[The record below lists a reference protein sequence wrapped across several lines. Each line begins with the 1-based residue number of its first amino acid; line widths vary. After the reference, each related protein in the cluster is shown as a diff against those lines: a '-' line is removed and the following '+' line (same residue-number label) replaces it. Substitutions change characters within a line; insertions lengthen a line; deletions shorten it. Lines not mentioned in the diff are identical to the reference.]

1 MVHVPFIQTWL
12 GSQISGALEKKLNTK
27 VSLGRIDL
35 GFLNRIIIDELEIYD
50 QKSKMMIRT
59 SRTAAKIDYY
69 QLVKN
74 GRICISSAQI
84 FGFNG
89 RFYKKDALSKPNYQ
103 FILDSLASKDKDKKS
118 DIEISI
124 NSLIIRHG
132 AIKYDRYDQPATP
145 SRFNTGHID
154 IRDISAHFILPYYT
168 NDSVAVSVKKL
179 SLKESS
185 GFDLKNM
192 QLDLTFNKQR
202 ASINNLDIE
211 LSGSDIHISSLKAQY
226 RYNGNKFDKYSL
238 KYSGFISKSKITP
251 SDIAC
256 FIPYVK
262 QNINPLFINTSF
274 HGDISLL
281 DISSFNLHSDDKAVS
296 LAATGR
302 ITKHVSGIR
311 WYANIKRLDCNMP
324 KVNDIIKNIPSIKFT
339 LPAMLTRLG
348 KINYEGH
355 LSGSGSRLS
364 AEGMLATDIGKSA
377 IRLNKENRNINASI
391 KANSISLDKLL
402 ADKRFGQMSATVN
415 IMLTNNNNGSSGINI
430 DGVFPRFDYNSYSYK
445 NIKVKGIY
453 ADKTFDGA
461 LSLDDT
467 NGNVNIK
474 GRISTDASGQ
484 TSDITASIKNM
495 NPAALRLT
503 DKWKGAK
510 FNFNIDAKVLRAKAE
525 PSLFTGNI
533 NVNNFSMR
541 SADNAYSLDKLSISA
556 EKECIYMQSDFGK
569 AEIAG
574 QYKINTIIKSFT
586 NLLHSK
592 LPTLYGNYAKSDNK
606 FDLSAEITESDWLNI
621 FFNIPLKLS
630 SPLKV
635 RANVDDEHNLF
646 TLRCRADRFSYDGSP
661 YENAVISA
669 DTPND
674 TLTVE
679 GRIRKVMNNGH
690 KLELSAKAEAADDK
704 LSTAISWNNHL
715 KRPII
720 GSLIAETE
728 FIRNDKG
735 KPDVHIRMK
744 PSEILVNDTVW
755 HVQPANINYSAGNL
769 MIDHFSIEHN
779 KQHIK
784 IYGMATKSLSDSIT
798 VDMQDVDVN
807 YVLNLINFH
816 SVEFKG
822 YSTGKAYIKSVFYEP
837 DLYADLKVNQFKFED
852 GRMGELYANVR
863 WNKTDRQIDINAHA
877 DDRDG
882 ARTLINGYVSPSR
895 NFIDLSIKAE
905 DTNVEFLE
913 GFCGSFMS
921 NVEAKANG
929 TVRVHGPLSSINL
942 TGMLVTDGN
951 IRIIPLNTT
960 YTLENDTIRFMPDN
974 IVFMADTIR
983 DRNGNIG
990 IVDGRL
996 HHEHLTRLTY
1006 DLSIRTENLLC
1017 YDTKSYGND
1026 TFYGTAYGTG
1036 NCTIRGGN
1044 GRIDIDINIT
1054 PQKGSFIEYNAANPE
1069 AISDQQFITWHD
1081 KTPRADNPQSESMTA
1096 YNDSANTW
1104 KAEPADM
1111 PSDMHINFLVNM
1123 TPDAT
1128 LRVLMD
1134 KTNNDYIALN
1144 GTGSIRA
1151 TYFNKGSFD
1160 MFGTYL
1166 IDHGIYKLTIQNIIK
1181 KEFQFQNGGTIVFG
1195 GDPYNAAL
1203 NLQALYTVNSV
1214 PLSDLQ
1220 IGNSF
1225 SSNNV
1230 RVDCIMNISGTPQTP
1245 RVDFDLDLPT
1255 VNNDA
1260 EQMVRTVINGEEEMN
1275 QQVVYLLSVGRF
1287 YIQKNNNSTNQNEQ
1301 QDQTSLAM
1309 QSLLSG
1315 TISQQINT
1323 LLGNL
1328 VKNNNWTFGANIS
1341 TGDEGFNN
1349 AEYEGLLSGR
1359 LLNNRLIINGQFGYR
1374 DNANATTSFIGD
1386 FDINYLLLPNGN
1398 IALKVYN
1405 QTNDRYFTKSSLNT
1419 QGIGL
1424 IMKKDFNSFMELFGF
1439 KKKRK
1444 HNTIPTQK

>member
-12 GSQISGALEKKLNTK
+12 GSQVSDTLEKKLNTK

-35 GFLNRIIIDELEIYD
+35 GFLNRIIIDDLEIYD

-89 RFYKKDALSKPNYQ
+89 RFYKKDAGSKPNYQ
-103 FILDSLASKDKDKKS
+103 FLLDSLASKDKDKKS
-118 DIEISI
+118 DIEINI

-132 AIKYDRYDQPATP
+132 AVKYDRYDKPVTP

-154 IRDISAHFILPYYT
+154 IKDISAHFILPYYT

-179 SLKESS
+179 SLRESS

-192 QLDLTFNKQR
+192 QFDLAFNKQH

-211 LSGSDIHISSLKAQY
+211 LSGSDIHIKSLTAQY
-226 RYNGNKFDKYSL
+226 RYNNNQLDKYSL
-238 KYSGFISKSKITP
+238 KYSGVISKSKITP

-262 QNINPLFINTSF
+262 QKISSFSVNSSF
-274 HGDISLL
+274 HGDINVLN
-281 DISSFNLHSDDKAVS
+281 ISSFNLHSNDKDIN

-302 ITKHVSGIR
+302 ITKYSSGIS
-311 WYANIKRLDCNMP
+311 WYANIKKFDCNIP

-348 KINYEGH
+348 NINYEGR

-364 AEGMLATDIGKSA
+364 AEGMLTTDIGEST
-377 IRLNKENRNINASI
+377 IRLNKDNKKINANI
-391 KANSISLDKLL
+391 KTDGISLDKLL
-402 ADKRFGQMSATVN
+402 ADKRFGQISTTVN
-415 IMLTNNNNGSSGINI
+415 VILKNNDNGSPDINI
-430 DGVFPRFDYNSYSYK
+430 DGIFPRFDYNSYSYK
-445 NIKVKGIY
+445 NIKIKGIY
-453 ADKTFDGA
+453 ADKIFDGS
-461 LSLDDT
+461 LSMDDP

-474 GRISTDASGQ
+474 GRINTGVSNQ
-484 TSDITASIKNM
+484 TSDITASIRNLD
-495 NPAALRLT
+495 PATLRLT

-510 FNFNIDAKVLRAKAE
+510 FNFDIDAKALTAKAGTN
-525 PSLFTGNI
+525 LFNGNI
-533 NVNNFSMR
+533 TVNNFSMR
-541 SADNAYSLDKLSISA
+541 SADKEYNLNQLSISA
-556 EKECIYMQSDFGK
+556 EKEHIYMQSDFGK
-569 AEIAG
+569 AEIIG
-574 QYKINTIIKSFT
+574 RYKINTIIKSFT
-586 NLLHSK
+586 NLLYSK
-592 LPTLYGNYAKSDNK
+592 LPTLYGNYSKSDNK
-606 FDLSAEITESDWLNI
+606 FDLYAEITESDWLNI

-630 SPLKV
+630 SPLMVK
-635 RANVDDEHNLF
+635 ANVDDEHNLF
-646 TLRCRADRFSYDGSP
+646 VLRCRADRFSYDGSP
-661 YENAVISA
+661 YENAAISA

-674 TLTVE
+674 TLSVK
-679 GRIRKVMNNGH
+679 GHIRKIMNNGH
-690 KLELSAKAEAADDK
+690 KLELNVKADAADNK
-704 LSTAISWNNHL
+704 LSTTISWSNHL

-720 GSLIAETE
+720 GSLVAETE
-728 FIRNDKG
+728 FSRNDKG

-837 DLYADLKVNQFKFED
+837 DFYADLKINQFKFED

-863 WNKTDRQIDINAHA
+863 WNKTDRQIDIDAHA

-882 ARTLINGYVSPSR
+882 AQTLINGYVSPSR

-913 GFCGSFMS
+913 GFCGSFMD
-921 NVEAKANG
+921 NVKAKANG
-929 TVRVHGPLSSINL
+929 AVRVHGPLDNINL

-960 YTLENDTIRFMPDN
+960 YTLANDTIRFLPDN
-974 IVFMADTIR
+974 IVFRADTIR

-996 HHEHLTRLTY
+996 HHEHLTHLTY
-1006 DLSIRTENLLC
+1006 DLSIKTENLLC
-1017 YDTKSYGND
+1017 YDTKNYGND

-1036 NCTIRGGN
+1036 NCTIKGGN
-1044 GRIDIDINIT
+1044 GRIDIDVNIT
-1054 PQKGSFIEYNAANPE
+1054 PEKGSFIEYNAANPE

-1081 KTPRADNPQSESMTA
+1081 KTPRTDESPSENTTADNDSM
-1096 YNDSANTW
+1096 NIR
-1104 KAEPADM
+1104 KAVPADI
-1111 PSDMHINFLVNM
+1111 PSDMHINFLINM

-1166 IDHGIYKLTIQNIIK
+1166 VDHGIYKLTIQNIIK
-1181 KEFQFQNGGTIVFG
+1181 KEFHFQDGGTIVFG

-1230 RVDCIMNISGTPQTP
+1230 RVDCIMNISGTPQAP
-1245 RVDFDLDLPT
+1245 RVDFGLDLPT

-1275 QQVVYLLSVGRF
+1275 QQVVYLLSIGRF
-1287 YIQKNNNSTNQNEQ
+1287 YMQKNNNSTNQNEQ
-1301 QDQTSLAM
+1301 QNQTSLAM

-1323 LLGNL
+1323 LLGSL

-1424 IMKKDFNSFMELFGF
+1424 IMKKDFNSLMELFGF
-1439 KKKRK
+1439 KKKNK
-1444 HNTIPTQK
+1444 YNIIPKQK